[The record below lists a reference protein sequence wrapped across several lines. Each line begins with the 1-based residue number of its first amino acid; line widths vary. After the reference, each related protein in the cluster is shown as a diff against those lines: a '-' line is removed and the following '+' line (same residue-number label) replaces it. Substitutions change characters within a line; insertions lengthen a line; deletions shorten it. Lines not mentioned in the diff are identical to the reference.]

1 MIKKMRTFLGKIKRR
16 FIKPDHKQIFSDIYK
31 NKKWG
36 TDNKS
41 KFYSG
46 SGSDDEHS
54 VQYVKVISD
63 FIKHYNIKTVVDL
76 GCGDFR
82 IGKKITQVNQIEYIG
97 VDVVEDLVKSN
108 NKNFKE
114 NNIQFLY
121 KNIVRDKIPDGDL
134 CLCRQVLQH
143 LSNNDIKTI
152 LNKCKK
158 YTYFIVTEHLP
169 SKPGNEPNIDKQ
181 PDASIRYYSG
191 SGVYLDKPPYN
202 QKIEELLSVY
212 PEDHPNS
219 KIVTCQVFL

>member
-1 MIKKMRTFLGKIKRR
+1 MIKKMRSLLGKVKRR
-16 FIKPDHKQIFSDIYK
+16 FIKPNHNQIFTDIYK
-31 NKKWG
+31 GRKWG

-41 KFYSG
+41 QFYSG

-54 VQYVKVISD
+54 MQYVKVISD
-63 FIKHYNIKTVVDL
+63 FIKYNNIKTVVDL

-82 IGKKITQVNQIEYIG
+82 IGKRITQLNQINYTG
-97 VDVVEDLVKSN
+97 VDVVEELTDYN
-108 NKNFKE
+108 NKNFKQD
-114 NNIQFLY
+114 NIQFLY
-121 KNIVRDKIPDGDL
+121 RNIVRDKIPDGEL
-134 CLCRQVLQH
+134 CLIRQVLQH
-143 LSNNDIKTI
+143 LSNEDIKTI

-158 YTYFIVTEHLP
+158 YKYFVVTEHLP
-169 SKPGNEPNIDKQ
+169 VNADNEPNIDKQ

-202 QKIEELLSVY
+202 KKTKELLSVY